1 MANELKMATVQSI
14 LSLHE
19 KRWSYRRIARELGI
33 DRGTVARYVRL
44 ARESAQAEPSSAGA
58 GGEAAGSKPAN
69 APTGADSKPAIAPI
83 GSSAGVDH
91 SGRANTPIGSEGPA
105 SERAAAAPLPGR
117 QSDCEPW
124 REVILEKWEQ
134 GLSGKRIHQDLV
146 GDLGAPVSYDS
157 VRRFLRRLGR
167 TRPLP
172 FRRMECEPGEEA
184 QVDYGKGAPVVSVE
198 GKRRRTHL
206 FRIVLSHSRKAYSE
220 ASWRQT
226 TEDFIRCLENAF
238 WHFGG
243 CPKVLVIDNLRAA
256 VKHPDWYD
264 PELTPKLQS
273 FCQHYGVVILPTKP
287 YTPWH
292 KGKVERSVDYAQENG
307 LKGHTFDSLEA
318 ENGHLLEWEQTVA
331 DTRIHGT
338 TKKQV
343 GKVFEEVERPA
354 LQPLPRERFPFFHEG
369 QRIVNRDGHVEV
381 AKAYYSA
388 PPEYLGRTVLVRWD
402 ARLVRLFNHRFEQIA
417 VHVRQEP
424 GRFSTLS
431 QHIPAEK
438 ISGVERGAAWLLR
451 KVRWIGPQ
459 TTRWAEAMLE
469 NRGIEGVRV
478 LQGLVSLANRHPC
491 DALEAACETAYS
503 HRGFRLRILR
513 QLLKRQADKQQ
524 FDFVDEHP
532 IIRPLA
538 DYTAFVASTIRK
550 NAARAPLRSSG
561 RRGFLRHGEGV
572 RGGDEESPDGRCHQ
586 GSGAS
591 STRPRSGYPSS
602 GCSSAEPD
610 SVSPDTPKVIPLDL
624 SSRRFRHE

>member
-1 MANELKMATVQSI
+1 MANEVKMATVQSI

-19 KRWSYRRIARELGI
+19 KRWSYRRIARELGV
-33 DRGTVARYVRL
+33 DRGTVARHVRL
-44 ARESAQAEPSSAGA
+44 AAEAAQAERCAAGRD
-58 GGEAAGSKPAN
+58 GEAGRPKPAI
-69 APTGADSKPAIAPI
+69 APIGSDSKPAIAPI
-83 GSSAGVDH
+83 GSGGPGTQQAASAG
-91 SGRANTPIGSEGPA
+91 
-105 SERAAAAPLPGR
+105 LPGR

-124 REVILEKWEQ
+124 REVIRAKSEQ
-134 GLSGKRIHQDLV
+134 GLSAKRIHQDLV
-146 GDLGAPVSYDS
+146 GDLGACVSYDS

-167 TRPLP
+167 TQPLP

-184 QVDYGKGAPVVSVE
+184 QVDFGKGAPVTMPS
-198 GKRRRTHL
+198 GRGRRPHL
-206 FRIVLSHSRKAYSE
+206 FRVVFSHSRKAYSE

-264 PELTPKLQS
+264 LELNPKLQS

-287 YTPWH
+287 YTPRH
-292 KGKVERSVDYAQENG
+292 KGKVERGVAYAQNNG
-307 LKGHTFDSLEA
+307 LKGHTFDRLEA
-318 ENGHLLEWEQTVA
+318 ENRHLLQWEETVA

-338 TKKQV
+338 TKQQV
-343 GKVFEEVERPA
+343 GKVFAEVERPA

-388 PPEYLGRTVLVRWD
+388 PPEYLAREVWVRWD
-402 ARLVRLFNHRFEQIA
+402 ARLVRIFNHRFEQIA
-417 VHVRQEP
+417 VHARQEP
-424 GRFSTLS
+424 GRFSTQS

-438 ISGVERGAAWLLR
+438 VSGVERGAAWLLR

-469 NRGIEGVRV
+469 NHGMAGVRV
-478 LQGLVSLANRHPC
+478 LQGLVSLANRHSS
-491 DALEAACETAYS
+491 DALEEACQTAFS
-503 HRGFRLRILR
+503 HRAFRLRILR
-513 QLLKRQADKQQ
+513 QLLKRQGDKQQ
-524 FDFVDEHP
+524 QFDLVDEHP

-538 DYTAFVASTIRK
+538 DYTAFVASAIKRD
-550 NAARAPLRSSG
+550 AARAPLRSSG
-561 RRGFLRHGEGV
+561 RRGFLRHGSGV
-572 RGGDEESPDGRCHQ
+572 RGEDEKSPDGRCHQ

-610 SVSPDTPKVIPLDL
+610 SVSPDIPTIVPFPP
-624 SSRRFRHE
+624 RRPA